1 MLQGIFALAPFALQV
16 CRADGSKDVTAE
28 MQAWDAAR
36 RESELRATAEL
47 ARERVSRLQQVTS
60 GLACAT
66 TRQDR
71 RARVILEE
79 GVPALEAL
87 RCTPHVVIADAHLEL
102 LASVGYA
109 GTDIALMKT
118 ISLAMSSPSREAV
131 LTGEPQWP
139 RGRG

>member
-16 CRADGSKDVTAE
+16 CRAAGSKDVTAE
-28 MQAWDAAR
+28 MQAQDAAR
-36 RESELRATAEL
+36 RESGLRATAEL
-47 ARERVSRLQQVTS
+47 ARERVSQLQQVTS
-60 GLACAT
+60 GPACAT
-66 TRQDR
+66 TPQNV
-71 RARVILEE
+71 ARVILEE
-79 GVPALEAL
+79 GVPALGAL
-87 RCTPHVVIADAHLEL
+87 RCILHVVTADAHLEL

-139 RGRG
+139 RGRR